1 MLAYLIFLF
10 IHYFL
15 SLDDVN
21 QLTKCD
27 FRRNIEK
34 YNESFHSGTR
44 KWLSKKVDRW
54 FEQRDSNSQVMILT
68 ADAGF
73 GKSTFAGQVC
83 KEYKEREQLK
93 ACHFFKSTISAY
105 SYPRKMLES
114 LASQLC
120 ENVNGFKEILDA
132 QLQRK
137 PSLTT
142 IGDVFRVLLKDP
154 LNSLPDEKSN
164 ILIVVDGLDESV
176 SGEKNN
182 LLDVIDEE
190 FQLLP
195 KWIKIFITSR
205 PELVTK
211 EKLERLNHVEIL
223 RDDEGNEEDLKS
235 YLVSC
240 LSGKYTVDGYVMEK
254 VVKKCEG
261 SFLYAYYYQL
271 ELCKL
276 NGVENVLRVV
286 PKGIHSIYQKYF
298 KRLEDELKKV
308 SIDIEFDKILEI
320 LVAMLNPFPLSLI
333 AKILKLP
340 GSTRTMREVITK
352 VNECLSALL
361 PVYDDCVT
369 VFHKT
374 VVDWLQA
381 DGEYGNHSFSV
392 FRRDAHRTLWQACR
406 QIFEQLKVNG
416 PEEGEKQ
423 AEKYALE
430 HGISH
435 LRAIT
440 NVGYPSKYQFEFGLL

>member
-1 MLAYLIFLF
+1 MLEK
-10 IHYFL
+10 
-15 SLDDVN
+15 S
-21 QLTKCD
+21 D
-27 FRRNIEK
+27 FRRNVEI
-34 YNESFHSGTR
+34 YNESFHPGTR
-44 KWLSKKVDRW
+44 EWLSKKVDRW
-54 FEQRDSNSQVMILT
+54 FRQRDSNSQVMILT

-83 KEYKEREQLK
+83 KQYKERDQLK
-93 ACHFFKSTISAY
+93 ACHFFKSTILAY
-105 SYPRKMLES
+105 SDPRKMLES

-120 ENVNGFKEILDA
+120 ENVSGFKEKLAA

-137 PSLTT
+137 PLLTT
-142 IGDVFRVLLKDP
+142 IGDAFRVFLKDP
-154 LNSLPDEKSN
+154 LNSLPDEESS
-164 ILIVVDGLDESV
+164 ILIVIDGLDESV
-176 SGEKNN
+176 SGEKNH

-195 KWIKIFITSR
+195 KRVKIFLTSR

-211 EKLERLNHVEIL
+211 EKLERLNHVEIP
-223 RDDEGNEEDLKS
+223 RDDEGNKEDLKS

-240 LSGKYTVDGYVMEK
+240 LSGKYTVEEDVMVEM
-254 VVKKCEG
+254 VKKCEG

-271 ELCKL
+271 ELRKL
-276 NGVENVLRVV
+276 NGVEDVLSVV
-286 PKGIHSIYQKYF
+286 PKGIHSIYQKHF

-361 PVYDDCVT
+361 PVYDDRVT

-374 VVDWLQA
+374 VVDWLEA
-381 DGEYGNHSFSV
+381 DGKYGKHSFSV
-392 FRRDAHRTLWQACR
+392 SLRGAHKTLWQACR
-406 QIFEQLKVNG
+406 QTFEQLNG
-416 PEEGEKQ
+416 SEEVEKQ
-423 AEKYALE
+423 AVKYALE
-430 HGISH
+430 NGVDH
-435 LRAIT
+435 LRVVT
-440 NVGYPSKYQFEFGLL
+440 NPRPVSKYQFKFGLL